1 MNMSSAQL
9 NITNEEGE
17 QEKLS
22 ELHTITEKYGTSN
35 TSLPERQKLLFDQLK
50 SDDHITEP
58 FHFLC
63 IRTFFKKI
71 KNQYIRRK
79 KKKLQNYQEFEIK
92 LRKSIRLLVDEKN
105 RKICQ

>member
-1 MNMSSAQL
+1 MSSAQL

-22 ELHTITEKYGTSN
+22 ELHTITENTVPVTSN

-63 IRTFFKKI
+63 IRTFF
-71 KNQYIRRK
+71 
-79 KKKLQNYQEFEIK
+79 F
-92 LRKSIRLLVDEKN
+92 
-105 RKICQ
+105 